1 MKRTSRI
8 LAVLL
13 VLSTLLSAFAMS
25 ASASEDEMMTGIGI
39 VKASALRLRAS
50 DTTSSSIK
58 DIAYRGDYVVVV
70 GKVGDWYEVVY
81 NLQSGFM
88 HGDYLTIKPRENV
101 ELGEIKVNSSL
112 VNLRSR
118 PTTASSIALQAS
130 KGAMLYSIG
139 FNCGW
144 YKVIYKGV
152 TAYIRSDL
160 ADLTE
165 IPYDNT
171 GSTTDPKYFHNGDPI
186 GSSGSGN
193 SGSGN
198 SGSTTSAGE
207 AIVGKAKQYLGVPYV
222 YGGASPSGFDCS
234 GFTQY
239 VFAACGYTINRTA
252 TWQLENGYAVS
263 RSELKAGD
271 LVFFEGTYTVDA
283 PVSHVGIYI
292 GGGDFIHSSN
302 SGVSID
308 SLDSNYYNNHY
319 ACARRVVG

>member
-1 MKRTSRI
+1 MKKLIRTLTLTI
-8 LAVLL
+8 GVCLALL
-13 VLSTLLSAFAMS
+13 CSVQAIELK
-25 ASASEDEMMTGIGI
+25 TGIGI
-39 VKASALRLRAS
+39 VETNGLRLRAKPS
-50 DTTSSSIK
+50 TEA
-58 DIAYRGDYVVVV
+58 DILDNASYGDNVVIIRES
-70 GKVGDWYEVVY
+70 GDFYLVDY
-81 NLQSGFM
+81 NLQIGYMAKGYVTF
-88 HGDYLTIKPRENV
+88 KERENV

-222 YGGASPSGFDCS
+222 WGGTSPSGFDCS

>member
-1 MKRTSRI
+1 M
-8 LAVLL
+8 A
-13 VLSTLLSAFAMS
+13 TLLGAFAMS

-39 VKASALRLRAS
+39 VKASALRLRTS
-50 DTTSSSIK
+50 DTTSSSIL
-58 DIAYRGDYVVVV
+58 DVAYRGDYVVVV

-81 NLQSGFM
+81 NLQTGFM
-88 HGDYLTIKPRENV
+88 HSEYLTIKPRENV
-101 ELGEIKVNSSL
+101 ELGEVSVNSSL

-118 PTTASSIALQAS
+118 PTTASSIVLQAV
-130 KGAMLYSIG
+130 KGAKLYTIG
-139 FNCGW
+139 FNSGW
-144 YKVIYKGV
+144 YKVLYKGY
-152 TAYIRSDL
+152 TAYVRSDL

-171 GSTTDPKYFHNGDPI
+171 GSTTAPKYFHNGDPI
-186 GSSGSGN
+186 GNSGSGSSGSGSSGSGN
-193 SGSGN
+193 SGS
-198 SGSTTSAGE
+198 SASAGE
-207 AIVGKAKQYLGVPYV
+207 IIVAKAKQYLGVPYV
-222 YGGASPSGFDCS
+222 WGGTSPSGFDCS

-292 GGGDFIHSSN
+292 GNGDFIHSSN

-308 SLDSNYYNNHY
+308 SLNSNYYNNHY